1 MMKIILET
9 PRCYLREM
17 DPILDATNAFE
28 LNNDFEVIRYTGDI
42 AFENSAAAEIFLQN
56 YKDYERFKMCRW
68 AVIRRSDEAWL
79 GWCGLK
85 FLPDTNE
92 VDLGYRFHQ
101 KFWNH
106 GYATETAS
114 ICIEYGFNKLSLDRI
129 VGRAEIAN
137 IGSIRVLEKCGMTF
151 IKHMSFHG
159 NAGVE
164 YEIFKDTFSNK

>member
-9 PRCYLREM
+9 LRCYLRQF
-17 DPILDATNAFE
+17 DPTLDATNFFK
-28 LNNDFEVIRYTGDI
+28 LNNDLDVLKHTGDI
-42 AFENSAAAEIFLQN
+42 AFENIDTAKTFLQN
-56 YKDYERFKMCRW
+56 YKDYERFKMGRW
-68 AVIRRSDEAWL
+68 AVIRKSDEAWL

-85 FLPDTNE
+85 FLPDANE

-101 KFWNH
+101 KFWSH

-129 VGRAEIAN
+129 VGRAESAN
-137 IGSIRVLEKCGMTF
+137 IGSIRVFEKCGMKF
-151 IKHMSFHG
+151 SKHISFHG